1 MSDEIRSRG
10 RRASDLSCWF
20 SGVPAW
26 VEAWRNNKITKEVH
40 AMWGTF
46 TSSNSILL
54 LIDHQVGTMK
64 LIKNIPLEV
73 VKRNTLAL
81 AKAAKI
87 LKIPV
92 VLTTGT
98 ENKVQG
104 PLMPE

>member
-1 MSDEIRSRG
+1 
-10 RRASDLSCWF
+10 
-20 SGVPAW
+20 
-26 VEAWRNNKITKEVH
+26 
-40 AMWGTF
+40 MWGTF
-46 TSSNSILL
+46 TPSNSILL

-98 ENKVQG
+98 ENKG
-104 PLMPE
+104 R